1 MRRCWLCKH
10 DVADGDYVIVVLADG
25 RLVDL
30 CGVCLDKAD
39 RDEPYCEHLDYTE
52 DVA

>member
-1 MRRCWLCKH
+1 MRCWLCKAE
-10 DVADGDYVIVVLADG
+10 VVEGDGYTLNVLADG
-25 RLVDL
+25 RLVEM
-30 CGVCLDKAD
+30 CAICLDRAD